1 MTFLSKQ
8 SKLEKAISKYD
19 RSQERGETKR
29 KLKRLHDEAWAK
41 VSAQV
46 SVRDTMTCRV
56 CGCQTTR
63 WGIGRPEWWGS
74 AHHIIYRSAG
84 GLDVLPNL
92 VWLCFKCHQDEHD
105 HELIITGTSDALRVE
120 RAA

>member
-8 SKLEKAISKYD
+8 SKLEKAISKWEKAQG
-19 RSQERGETKR
+19 RQETRK

-41 VSAQV
+41 LSAQV
-46 SVRDTMTCRV
+46 SVRDKMTCRV

-63 WGIGRPEWWGS
+63 WGVGRPEWWGQ
-74 AHHIIYRSAG
+74 AHHIVYRSAG

-92 VWLCFKCHQDEHD
+92 VWLCFKCHQAEHD
-105 HELIITGTSDALRVE
+105 HKLSITGTAADLKVE
-120 RAA
+120 PL